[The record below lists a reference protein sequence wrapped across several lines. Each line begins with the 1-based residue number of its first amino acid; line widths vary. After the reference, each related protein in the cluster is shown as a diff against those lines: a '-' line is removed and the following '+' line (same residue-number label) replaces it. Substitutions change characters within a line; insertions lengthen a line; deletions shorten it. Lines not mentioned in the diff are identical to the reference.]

1 MINMYNLILKDFRLQ
16 KLMILF
22 YLLGICFFIGTF
34 GSFGFI
40 VVLVAGSYMIN
51 LHYYDEKN
59 NSHKFINSLPYSRN
73 KIIMSKYIGTVLF
86 TILVVLFSLLIQ
98 TVIQFASPNYG
109 VEIETPQT
117 IMVSVL
123 TVMLFTSIYLP
134 FFYRFTNK
142 YLMAAVSIIFP
153 VCVVLWRP
161 IEAYVNITGLV
172 YSVTAQFTINQLITF
187 ASIITILIFIGSYF
201 LTVKIYK
208 RTDF

>member
-1 MINMYNLILKDFRLQ
+1 MYNLILKDFRLQ

-98 TVIQFASPNYG
+98 AVIQFVSPNYG

>member
-1 MINMYNLILKDFRLQ
+1 MYNLILKDFRLQ

-98 TVIQFASPNYG
+98 AVIQVASPNYG

-117 IMVSVL
+117 IMVSIL

-161 IEAYVNITGLV
+161 IEAYVNITDLV
-172 YSVTAQFTINQLITF
+172 YSVTTHFTINQLITI
-187 ASIITILIFIGSYF
+187 ASIVTMLIFIGSYF
-201 LTVKIYK
+201 LTVRIYK

>member
-1 MINMYNLILKDFRLQ
+1 MYNLILKDFRLQ

-98 TVIQFASPNYG
+98 AVIQFASPNYG

>member
-1 MINMYNLILKDFRLQ
+1 MYNLILKDFRLQ

-98 TVIQFASPNYG
+98 AVIQFASPNYG

-153 VCVVLWRP
+153 VCVVLSRP

>member
-1 MINMYNLILKDFRLQ
+1 MYNLILKDFRLQ

-73 KIIMSKYIGTVLF
+73 KIIMSKYVGTVLF

-98 TVIQFASPNYG
+98 AVIQFASPNYG

>member
-1 MINMYNLILKDFRLQ
+1 MYNLILKDFRLQ
-16 KLMILF
+16 KLLILL

-59 NSHKFINSLPYSRN
+59 NSHKFVNSLPYSRN

-98 TVIQFASPNYG
+98 AVIQVASPTYG
-109 VEIETPQT
+109 VEIENPQT
-117 IMVSVL
+117 IVLSIL

-142 YLMAAVSIIFP
+142 YLMATVSIIFP

-161 IEAYVNITGLV
+161 IEAYVNITALV

-187 ASIITILIFIGSYF
+187 ASIVTILIFIGSYF
-201 LTVKIYK
+201 LTVRIYK